1 MSPEEY
7 QRKCQELN
15 DDIDGA
21 IWGVLIASCFIGV
34 LALVA
39 VFVDKLS

>member
-1 MSPEEY
+1 MTPEEY

-21 IWGVLIASCFIGV
+21 IWGVLIASCII
-34 LALVA
+34 A
-39 VFVDKLS
+39 VGAVIAVIVDKLS